1 MEMPEAVPVRAGTS
15 YDAEAGYGFACSPA
29 PTRYE
34 DLRDSWPGDY
44 FVPAVPTF
52 LVDVLNGNYLVKVGL
67 GSADAATM
75 TSVRAG
81 QGQLMLHR
89 VETEAGRMVHRTF
102 SVHVD
107 DGQLKLAFAGTGSAE
122 AIQYIEIERDLT
134 IPTIFLAGDSTVTDQ
149 PSGQQ
154 PYTGWGQVLPRYLAA
169 GAAAVSNY
177 ARSGR
182 SSKSF
187 IDEDR
192 LTRLWKR
199 IRPGDYLLL
208 QFGHNDEKDN
218 DGGTKP
224 FTTFQQYLSVYI
236 DGALARGAQPVLISP
251 MHRRFF
257 DEEGRIRN
265 THGDYIAAMEQLA
278 QGKRVPYINLAAR
291 SKRLFEQLG
300 EEATKRI
307 FMWLEPNRYAAW
319 PDGTEDNTHFC
330 EEGALA
336 IAALVADGMRDA
348 GLESL
353 VAPVR
358 QAAD

>member
-1 MEMPEAVPVRAGTS
+1 
-15 YDAEAGYGFACSPA
+15 
-29 PTRYE
+29 
-34 DLRDSWPGDY
+34 
-44 FVPAVPTF
+44 
-52 LVDVLNGNYLVKVGL
+52 VLNGNYLVKVGL
-67 GSADAATM
+67 GSADRAAVT
-75 TSVRAG
+75 TVKAG

-89 VETEAGRMVHRTF
+89 VETEAGETLHRSF
-102 SVHVD
+102 AVHVD
-107 DGQLKLAFAGTGSAE
+107 DGQLKLAFAGAGTA
-122 AIQYIEIERDLT
+122 AAAAVRYIEVERILAL
-134 IPTIFLAGDSTVTDQ
+134 PTLFLAGDSTVTDQ
-149 PSGQQ
+149 PSGQY
-154 PYTGWGQVLPRYLAA
+154 PYTGWGQALPAYLAA
-169 GAAAVSNY
+169 GAAAVANY

-236 DGALARGAQPVLISP
+236 DGALARGVQPVLISP

-265 THGDYIAAMEQLA
+265 THGDYITAMEQLA
-278 QGKRVPYINLAAR
+278 RVKQVPYIDLAAR
-291 SKRLFEQLG
+291 SKELFERLG

-307 FMWLEPNRYAAW
+307 FMWIEPNRYTAW
-319 PDGTEDNTHFC
+319 PGGTEDNTHFC

-336 IAALVADGMRDA
+336 IAALVADGMREA
-348 GLESL
+348 GLEPLAAL
-353 VAPVR
+353 VR
-358 QAAD
+358 L